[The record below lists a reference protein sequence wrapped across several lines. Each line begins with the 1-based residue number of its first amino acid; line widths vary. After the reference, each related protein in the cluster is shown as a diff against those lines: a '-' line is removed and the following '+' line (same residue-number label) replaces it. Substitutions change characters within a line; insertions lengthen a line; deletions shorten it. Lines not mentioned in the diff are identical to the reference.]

1 MKFRIVVFLFIYH
14 TITLSQ
20 NGSVNGYLK
29 DNGKALEFATVA
41 INNSSLGI
49 NTNNKGYYKIDNI
62 PFGTYELV
70 ASVIGYEVQK
80 KVISIT
86 EVNSNLVVNFNL
98 KELDKQLDEVVI
110 SGTLKDFP
118 SADIRYSFLQLF
130 LNEFGGLGFNFL
142 S

>member
-80 KVISIT
+80 K
-86 EVNSNLVVNFNL
+86 
-98 KELDKQLDEVVI
+98 
-110 SGTLKDFP
+110 
-118 SADIRYSFLQLF
+118 
-130 LNEFGGLGFNFL
+130 
-142 S
+142 